1 MRLTPKYVYYPYQVY
16 RGTASTLGTRT
27 FKSGSIYCSMMSAQ
41 LCFRALKIKPC
52 AIREYLHYR
61 QYRNHQPVICRTVKL
76 IHGYVMLLPFR
87 SALLQNSK
95 PDRVLLW
102 VGLHRTKSEQKTLS
116 QKHHLSVTAVHL
128 TENQYH

>member
-1 MRLTPKYVYYPYQVY
+1 MRLTRKFVYHPYQVY

-27 FKSGSIYCSMMSAQ
+27 FKSGSIYCSMMYAK

-52 AIREYLHYR
+52 AIREYLHRRKYE
-61 QYRNHQPVICRTVKL
+61 NHQSVICGTVKP
-76 IHGYVMLLPFR
+76 IHGYVMFLPFR
-87 SALLQNSK
+87 SVLLQNSK

-102 VGLHRTKSEQKTLS
+102 TGLRRTKSEQKTPS